1 MVSWGGWDGWMARA
15 ALLIWTN
22 SVGFCSL
29 PVAWLGLGAL
39 GPLTH
44 MSGSQPAD
52 WHGRASSGDSCL
64 CSMWSLI
71 LPQANPDFFF
81 FTWQQHS
88 KRERSKRKPKDPLQP
103 RLHSPTTSF
112 SLRYRGRGKDSF
124 LMRGAARNLC
134 LSAVYLLCSRAKSAS
149 GWWCHL
155 GQPLCLLMP
164 FFTLSDHLENKRHRL
179 EHLWE
184 PF

>member
-39 GPLTH
+39 GPSLTCLAV
-44 MSGSQPAD
+44 SQLIGMGELPLGILVSAPR
-52 WHGRASSGDSCL
+52 GLSSSHRL
-64 CSMWSLI
+64 TPVFL
-71 LPQANPDFFF
+71 
-81 FTWQQHS
+81 FTWQQDS